1 MRIFSSTAI
10 GMVILAGI
18 MWAGSGIGAQT
29 FFAVSSMNAME
40 LTAFRMIAAGII
52 LIAVTLWQGQWKTG
66 LSVLR
71 EKPRLFLDVIIYA
84 VFGLMLMHYTYFEAI
99 AYGNA
104 ATATVIL
111 YTCPA
116 MIICY
121 NGLRY
126 RRLPSRRELLT
137 VILSIGGTFFLVT
150 GGDPSRLNVSFIC
163 VALALFNGMVYSFA
177 SIYPKHIFLQL
188 NKTFVLAVSMIIG
201 GLVCWVFEP
210 HMDWS
215 LFFEPKVFWCAA
227 WIVIFGTVLAFLLYN
242 AGLMYLSPEQALI
255 TAASEPAASVILSS
269 LLLHMDFVGLQVA
282 GILMVILSIMAPAVS
297 MKDLERII
305 KSYRQR

>member
-1 MRIFSSTAI
+1 MKTFSSTAV

-29 FFAVSSMNAME
+29 FFARSAMNAME
-40 LTAFRMIAAGII
+40 LTAFRMMAAGLI
-52 LIAVTLWQGQWKTG
+52 LIGVTLWQGQWKSS
-66 LSVLR
+66 LAVLR
-71 EKPRLFLDVIIYA
+71 KNPRLFRDVVIYA

-121 NGLRY
+121 NGIRFH
-126 RRLPSRRELLT
+126 RMPSGKELLT
-137 VILSIGGTFFLVT
+137 VFLSIGGTFFLVT
-150 GGDPSRLNVSFIC
+150 GGDPSRLSVSFIC

-201 GLVCWVFEP
+201 GFVCWA
-210 HMDWS
+210 
-215 LFFEPKVFWCAA
+215 FEPKMNWLSFFDPNLFWNVA
-227 WIVIFGTVLAFLLYN
+227 WIVVFGTVMAFLLYN

-255 TAASEPAASVILSS
+255 TAASEPAASVVLSS
-269 LLLHMDFVGLQVA
+269 ILLHMDFVAMQVA
-282 GILMVILSIMAPAVS
+282 GIVMVILSIMAPAVS
-297 MKDLERII
+297 REDFRRVI
-305 KSYRQR
+305 RGFR